1 MRTTNENK
9 PPEGEAALEI
19 KIAIPGI
26 PNLFGSDIS
35 GESVSLVTSLA
46 PRAEIDREPDDVV
59 AEVVDIF
66 GSAVAESTGWRPR
79 ESQDMSQ

>member
-9 PPEGEAALEI
+9 PPETEAALEI

-26 PNLFGSDIS
+26 PNLFRSDIS
-35 GESVSLVTSLA
+35 GESLSIVTSLVA
-46 PRAEIDREPDDVV
+46 RAAIDRKSDDVV

-66 GSAVAESTGWRPR
+66 GSAVAMASDWIPPEEKAES
-79 ESQDMSQ
+79 